1 LAAQVLSK
9 SVADAFSYYNDPATT
24 ETEAFIRRMD
34 RLFDCL
40 NVRNHSEWQQ
50 KRKEDLKPYT
60 SPDDSRL
67 KWLKED
73 FLLYLD
79 HWEASVCG
87 QTADEKKKKM
97 LSSETLEGLRI
108 TVNSFVEMT
117 KYLLSAHDDLYL
129 LSERFSQDCLE
140 LLW

>member
-1 LAAQVLSK
+1 VLSK

-67 KWLKED
+67 KVYGYVMLCISKHLIVAERR
-73 FLLYLD
+73 FLTVLRSLGSF
-79 HWEASVCG
+79 SVWS
-87 QTADEKKKKM
+87 D
-97 LSSETLEGLRI
+97 SR
-108 TVNSFVEMT
+108 
-117 KYLLSAHDDLYL
+117 
-129 LSERFSQDCLE
+129 
-140 LLW
+140 